1 MKSLGP
7 FRCNVKVTQECQPL
21 SVKVTTWYPASGY
34 RSKDDGGLF
43 VVGSIGY
50 YWSASP
56 YSYYAYYLIFYG
68 NGEVIPSN
76 DSNRANGFSVRC
88 LQE

>member
-21 SVKVTTWYPASGY
+21 SVKVTTWYPASGCRY
-34 RSKDDGGLF
+34 VTDGGLRG
-43 VVGSIGY
+43 VGSNGY
-50 YWSASP
+50 CWSASP
-56 YSYYAYYLIFYG
+56 YYNDAYYMNFYYVHV
-68 NGEVIPSN
+68 NPSN
-76 DSNRANGFSVRC
+76 YYGRAIGYSVRC

>member
-1 MKSLGP
+1 MSFSISSP
-7 FRCNVKVTQECQPL
+7 
-21 SVKVTTWYPASGY
+21 STTWYPASGY

>member
-21 SVKVTTWYPASGY
+21 SVKVTTWYPASGCRY
-34 RSKDDGGLF
+34 NYDGGLSD
-43 VVGSIGY
+43 VGRNGNC
-50 YWSASP
+50 WSASP
-56 YSYYAYYLIFYG
+56 SGNNAYILYFNYDSH
-68 NGEVIPSN
+68 VDPSN
-76 DSNRANGFSVRC
+76 YSDRAYGFSVRC